1 MHGVGELSCM
11 WGYVRVGGKFIHFF
25 IDISWVDGTGH
36 QKNRGAGIY
45 TVDQIG

>member
-1 MHGVGELSCM
+1 MYVGVCKG
-11 WGYVRVGGKFIHFF
+11 RGGKFIHFF

-36 QKNRGAGIY
+36 QKNSGPGIY